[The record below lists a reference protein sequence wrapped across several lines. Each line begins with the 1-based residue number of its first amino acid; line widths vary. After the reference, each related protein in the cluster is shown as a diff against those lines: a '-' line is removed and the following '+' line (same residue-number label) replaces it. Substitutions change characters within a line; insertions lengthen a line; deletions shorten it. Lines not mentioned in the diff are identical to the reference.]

1 MNDSGESLAECGE
14 FHDVKIYGFWFD
26 GVLLSVVGLIGL
38 FGNIMSLIV
47 LSRPKMRDVFH
58 RLLSALACFDTL
70 YIICGGI
77 NYTFRA
83 FDARSDI
90 YTYLFPYFLHPFTQV
105 AMCGTIFMTV
115 AISIERY
122 LGLCHPMLP
131 PSARKTWFYLVPVV
145 TMSLIISGP
154 KFLEVELTT
163 VKGDNGSSPAYGPS
177 ELRISEDYI
186 RYYVMWTRLLCTAIL
201 PVILLL
207 FLNTRIIVDLFAS
220 TKVKRFGSMNRQRKE
235 INLCLVLLCIV
246 LLFFLCHTTR
256 IILDIIEFSHLEKVI
271 QCPKSHRR
279 MWSPPYWAQVLY
291 HVSHFTMMI
300 NSSFN
305 FVVYCL
311 VGHTFRREFCRAF
324 GLSGYSA
331 IPLTSSYY
339 ANNNNDPSRRSSA
352 SKLEYSVSVNT
363 SLQGRRIS

>member
-145 TMSLIISGP
+145 TISLIISGP

-207 FLNTRIIVDLFAS
+207 FLNTRIMWICLL
-220 TKVKRFGSMNRQRKE
+220 RQNTPLHRPF
-235 INLCLVLLCIV
+235 ILPLSHDTNH
-246 LLFFLCHTTR
+246 F
-256 IILDIIEFSHLEKVI
+256 LDIIEFSHLEKKVI
-271 QCPKSHRR
+271 QCPKNHRR